1 MFLTETYV
9 RFHWICLKGCIV
21 MLGFLDENK
30 WINDYLVGKLETNKN
45 NEIKFV
51 NF

>member
-30 WINDYLVGKLETNKN
+30 WLFGWKIRDK
-45 NEIKFV
+45 
-51 NF
+51 